1 MVLDFDVKTFCQNLR
16 ATKPPYECPEPD
28 CGKVYKSYSGIQF
41 HLYNF
46 DHDNPENS
54 TPKGS
59 KKKGKGSK
67 NSGLFSSKPDKGAAS
82 PPDFLRIAGRETLSY
97 AEAQR
102 LVEVESDGR
111 VYRINIFEPLEI
123 ISQDEID
130 NCDNLEKEE
139 KPDKSPSK
147 MKTSSDTPKS
157 SRKEVVPAPT
167 TAKLPEASFK
177 VLEEFV
183 RPPAA
188 PSRPS
193 SYYRFI
199 ERTPEEL
206 DEEVEYDMDEEVSVY
221 NKFLVVSCSNQCVG
235 AVELVWK

>member
-1 MVLDFDVKTFCQNLR
+1 MVLDFDVKTFCQNLK
-16 ATKPPYECPEPD
+16 ATKPPYECPDPV

-46 DHDNPENS
+46 DHDNPDNS
-54 TPKGS
+54 TPRS
-59 KKKGKGSK
+59 AQKKGRGSK
-67 NSGLFSSKPDKGAAS
+67 NSHWNSKQSRSPS
-82 PPDFLRIAGRETLSY
+82 PPDFLRVAGRETLSY

-102 LVEVESDGR
+102 LVEIETEGR

-130 NCDNLEKEE
+130 NCDNTEKEE
-139 KPDKSPSK
+139 KPDKSPTK
-147 MKTSSDTPKS
+147 MKTVSSDTPKS
-157 SRKEVVPAPT
+157 RKEAVSAPS
-167 TAKLPEASFK
+167 TAKLPEASFT
-177 VLEEFV
+177 VLEDYV
-183 RPPAA
+183 KPPAA

-206 DEEVEYDMDEEVSVY
+206 DEEIEYDMDEEVGQQAFCVQAKPSGSGSSSSV
-221 NKFLVVSCSNQCVG
+221 G
-235 AVELVWK
+235 WWWP